1 MISPH
6 TFYQHSINNQKKN
19 GKGGNNETGGDSLK
33 KKKKKICTA
42 LTQLS
47 LKLSRG

>member
-33 KKKKKICTA
+33 KKKKICTA
-42 LTQLS
+42 LTLLS
-47 LKLSRG
+47 LKLSKG

>member
-6 TFYQHSINNQKKN
+6 KFYQNSINNQKKN

-33 KKKKKICTA
+33 KKKKICTA
-42 LTQLS
+42 LTLLS
-47 LKLSRG
+47 LKLSKG